1 MCMYLKDYM
10 YGLDIIGFLYIYLNI
25 FCVYLYSY
33 LYSQCFYTHT
43 YQYKLLGILV
53 ITEDP
58 LAYFSAITTLL

>member
-10 YGLDIIGFLYIYLNI
+10 YGLDIIWFIYTYQHILCIFVLN
-25 FCVYLYSY
+25 
-33 LYSQCFYTHT
+33 LYSQYFYTHA

-58 LAYFSAITTLL
+58 LAYFSAITTFL